1 MRKALR
7 TLTLVL
13 WVLVGATLLSRWW
26 YENPEYFPRFD
37 ESFWRYLDHLFG
49 AANVDD
55 AQNVEFFVVVVA
67 AFLVVMAV
75 TSIAIAVVTYT
86 KKQR

>member
-1 MRKALR
+1 MRTALR
-7 TLTLVL
+7 TFALVL
-13 WVLVGATLLSRWW
+13 WVLVGTTLLSRWW
-26 YENPEYFPRFD
+26 YANPEHFPRFP

-67 AFLVVMAV
+67 AFLIVVAV
-75 TSIAIAVVTYT
+75 TAIAFAVVKYA
-86 KKQR
+86 KQQP